1 MQSRKHLICVHAPA
15 AGTSSP
21 PRFRCVDLPAD
32 PSRSRWREDRAEEE
46 PRGRTDGELERRKE
60 EEIWETGAGGGH
72 TLEREEISIW
82 NPFSERRNID
92 KC

>member
-1 MQSRKHLICVHAPA
+1 MRTV
-15 AGTSSP
+15 
-21 PRFRCVDLPAD
+21 V
-32 PSRSRWREDRAEEE
+32 EVEEE
-46 PRGRTDGELERRKE
+46 EEE

-82 NPFSERRNID
+82 NPFSERRSID

>member
-1 MQSRKHLICVHAPA
+1 MRTV
-15 AGTSSP
+15 
-21 PRFRCVDLPAD
+21 
-32 PSRSRWREDRAEEE
+32 EEE
-46 PRGRTDGELERRKE
+46 E
-60 EEIWETGAGGGH
+60 EEIWETGVGH